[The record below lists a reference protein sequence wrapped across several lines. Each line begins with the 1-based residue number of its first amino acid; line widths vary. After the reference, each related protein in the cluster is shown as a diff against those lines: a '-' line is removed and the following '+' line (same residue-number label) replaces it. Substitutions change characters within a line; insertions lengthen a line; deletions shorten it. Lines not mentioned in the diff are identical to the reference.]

1 MASGKLL
8 GICGSLRAGSY
19 NRKLLREAVRIYDPA
34 DYIEADLRLP
44 LYDGDLEEDDGIPAA
59 VQLLADQI
67 AAADAVVISGPEY
80 NKGLSGALKNALD
93 WVSRTK
99 GSPWRDKPVA
109 IMAATG
115 GRAGGERTQWTL
127 RLCLTPFRP
136 RLLAGPEV
144 LVGNCSGQF
153 DEEGR
158 LVNDRYEATLTEL
171 MAELRAEVARG

>member
-1 MASGKLL
+1 MASGNLL

-34 DYIEADLRLP
+34 DYAEADLRLP
-44 LYDGDLEEDDGIPAA
+44 LYDGDLEAAEGIPAV
-59 VQLLADQI
+59 VQDLADQI
-67 AAADAVVISGPEY
+67 AGSDAVVISGPEY
-80 NKGLSGALKNALD
+80 NKGLSGVLKNALD
-93 WVSRTK
+93 WVSRTQ
-99 GSPWRDKPVA
+99 GNPWRDKPVA

-144 LVGNCSGQF
+144 LVGNCSDQF
-153 DEEGR
+153 DENGR
-158 LVNDRYEATLTEL
+158 LVNARYEATLSEL
-171 MAELRAEVARG
+171 MAELRKEASRV